1 MCVLILL
8 PPLAAFL
15 TVFNTAL
22 QSPVLSLAGWLAVY
36 RQITQTGF
44 YNQSD
49 WLAGAALARVQAV
62 IITLNAVTLAARCCV
77 HLDSFLSRS
86 ASVSPVSRYL
96 GLL

>member
-1 MCVLILL
+1 MHADIIA
-8 PPLAAFL
+8 PLAVFL

-22 QSPVLSLAGWLAVY
+22 QSPVLSLAGWLALY

-62 IITLNAVTLAARCCV
+62 IITLNAITLAACCCA
-77 HLDSFLSRS
+77 HLYSILSQS
-86 ASVSPVSRYL
+86 ARVL
-96 GLL
+96 AL